1 MNTTISRREMLRVTA
16 GLLAAGVVSPMQS
29 AAEAESRKC
38 VYLPSLHD
46 RARLAIQCLTT
57 HGDAA
62 RGYVPYF
69 YTRMSEH
76 PPAMF
81 LAIWS
86 YGDGMGRS
94 LDALAL
100 LRHMTGAS
108 LDQPADR
115 VMRAAL
121 IGLLGEDGLS
131 WCPAE
136 PWLMPTP
143 HTRPSWLQQGALLA
157 FTTLFQLTGEP
168 EYKHYVERIIRAL
181 DERLVRKPG
190 LPAKF
195 PGDMYTHLDGWG
207 PASTEPTEPFLLYCA
222 SVTMPLLRYYRL
234 TGYEPAFRLASELTD
249 GAVQA
254 FGGGDKFF
262 ELGHFHCES
271 RIMISLL
278 QRGIIKN
285 KAADLELGEKLYKK
299 ARALGTQSGWFPEQ
313 VNNPTNNR
321 SNLSET
327 CSLTDMLEGA
337 VLLARHRDASYWHDV
352 ERYVRNHLLVHQIV
366 DVGWVKEMTPTPLDK
381 HPLRFPGDD
390 QPFTEGAVRGDKV
403 MPSLIGGF
411 AGWGGVTAMSD
422 DSTFSNSN
430 QHCCN
435 AAGARA
441 LYDAWHYAVTEAA
454 GKVSINLH
462 VHRNHA
468 AVEVVAEES
477 VSPDQLGVL
486 HIKVKQERQLRVRI
500 PEFLSAKDM
509 EVKVN
514 GRPAKVRELGAF
526 LDVGNVGPGDRVETT
541 YPMKARSTEERI
553 APGVFTFHWRGATVV
568 SASPRQK
575 IRLLFTDDRFLSAP
589 PPIGPA
595 PSKEFESL

>member
-1 MNTTISRREMLRVTA
+1 MLRVSA
-16 GLLAAGVVSPMQS
+16 GLIAAGAVSPLLS
-29 AAEAESRKC
+29 AAEAEARKS

-57 HGDAA
+57 HCDTA

-69 YTRMSEH
+69 YTRMSDH
-76 PPAMF
+76 PAAMF

-100 LRHMTGAS
+100 LRHMTGGG

-168 EYKHYVERIIRAL
+168 KYKHYVERIIQAL
-181 DERLVRKPG
+181 NAQLVRKPG
-190 LPAKF
+190 QPAAF
-195 PGDMYTHLDGWG
+195 PGDAYTHLDGWS
-207 PASTEPTEPFLLYCA
+207 PVSNDPTEPFSLYCA

-234 TGYEPAFRLASELTD
+234 TGYEPALRLASELTD

-254 FGGGDKFF
+254 FSGGEKFF

-278 QRGIIKN
+278 QRGIIKHN
-285 KAADLELGEKLYKK
+285 AADLELGERLYQK

-313 VNNPTNNR
+313 VNNPAHNR
-321 SNLSET
+321 SNLAET
-327 CSLTDMLEGA
+327 CSLTDMLEA
-337 VLLARHRDASYWHDV
+337 AILLARHRDAKYWHDV
-352 ERYVRNHLLVHQIV
+352 ERYARNHLLVHQII
-366 DVGWVKEMTPTPLDK
+366 DVTWAKEMTPTPLEK
-381 HPLRFPGDD
+381 HLLRFNGDD
-390 QPFTEGAVRGDKV
+390 RPCIEGAVRGDTV
-403 MPSLIGGF
+403 LPSLIGGF
-411 AGWGGVTAMSD
+411 VGWGAVTAISD
-422 DSTFSNSN
+422 DSTLSNCN

-441 LYDAWHYAVTEAA
+441 IYDAWNYAVTEEA
-454 GKVSINLH
+454 GIVSINLH
-462 VHRNHA
+462 VHRNHT
-468 AVEVVAEES
+468 AVEVVAEEA
-477 VSPDQLGVL
+477 VSPDAFGTLR
-486 HIKVKQERQLRVRI
+486 IKVKQERRVQVRV
-500 PEFLSAKDM
+500 PEFLSAEEM
-509 EVKVN
+509 QFRVN
-514 GRPAKVRELGAF
+514 GSSAKVRQSGAF
-526 LDVGNVGPGDRVETT
+526 LDVGSVRPGDRMEVT
-541 YPMKARSTEERI
+541 YPLKARTTEERI
-553 APGVFTFHWRGATVV
+553 APGVFTFRWRGATVV
-568 SASPRQK
+568 SASPTQK
-575 IRLLFTDDRFLSAP
+575 IRPLFTDDRFLAAAP
-589 PPIGPA
+589 DIGPA
-595 PSKEFESL
+595 VSREFESL

>member
-1 MNTTISRREMLRVTA
+1 MHTTISRREMLRVSA
-16 GLLAAGVVSPMQS
+16 GLLAAGVVSPLQS
-29 AAEAESRKC
+29 AVQAEARKS
-38 VYLPSLHD
+38 VYLPSLHE
-46 RARLAIQCLTT
+46 RAHLAIQCLTT
-57 HGDAA
+57 HCDAS

-69 YTRMSEH
+69 YTRMSDR

-100 LRHMTGAS
+100 LRHMTGGG

-115 VMRAAL
+115 SMRAAL

-157 FTTLFQLTGEP
+157 FTTLFQLTGDP
-168 EYKHYVERIIRAL
+168 QYKHYIERIIQAL
-181 DERLVRKPG
+181 DQRLIRKPG
-190 LPAKF
+190 LPATF
-195 PGDMYTHLDGWG
+195 PGDTYTHLDGWG

-254 FGGGDKFF
+254 FGGGEKFF

-278 QRGIIKN
+278 QRGIIKHN
-285 KAADLELGEKLYKK
+285 AADLELGEKLYRK

-313 VNNPTNNR
+313 VNNPANNR

-327 CSLTDMLEGA
+327 CSLTDMLETA
-337 VLLARHRDASYWHDV
+337 ILLARHRNAAYWDDA

-366 DVGWVKEMTPTPLDK
+366 DVGWEKEMTTTPLEK

-390 QPFTEGAVRGDKV
+390 QPITEGGVRGNTV
-403 MPSLIGGF
+403 MRSLIGGF
-411 AGWGGVTAMSD
+411 AGWGGATAMSD

-441 LYDAWHYAVTEAA
+441 IYDAWSYAVTEEA
-454 GKVSINLH
+454 GSVSINLH

-468 AVEVVAEES
+468 AVEVVAEEAL
-477 VSPDQLGVL
+477 SPEPLGVL
-486 HIKVKQERQLRVRI
+486 RVKVKQQRQLRVRI
-500 PEFLSAKDM
+500 PEFLGATEM
-509 EVKVN
+509 HVRLN
-514 GRPAKVRELGAF
+514 GGPAQVRESGAF
-526 LDVGNVGPGDRVETT
+526 LDIGSVRPGDLVEAT
-541 YPMKARSTEERI
+541 YPMKARTTEERI
-553 APGVFTFHWRGATVV
+553 ALGVFSFHWRGATVS

-575 IRLLFTDDRFLSAP
+575 IRPLFVDDRFLSAP
-589 PPIGPA
+589 PDIGPA
-595 PSKEFESL
+595 PGREYESL

>member
-1 MNTTISRREMLRVTA
+1 MHMTISRREMLRVSA
-16 GLLAAGVVSPMQS
+16 GLLAAGVVSPLQS
-29 AAEAESRKC
+29 AAEAEPRKC

-46 RARLAIQCLTT
+46 RAQLAIQCLTT
-57 HGDAA
+57 HCDAS

-69 YTRMSEH
+69 YTRMSDR
-76 PPAMF
+76 PAAMF

-100 LRHMTGAS
+100 LRQMTGGGM
-108 LDQPADR
+108 DQPADR
-115 VMRAAL
+115 EMRAAL

-136 PWLMPTP
+136 PWLMATP

-168 EYKHYVERIIRAL
+168 KYKHYAERMIQAL
-181 DERLVRKPG
+181 DERLIRKPG
-190 LPAKF
+190 LPATF
-195 PGDMYTHLDGWG
+195 PGDAYTHLDGWS
-207 PASTEPTEPFLLYCA
+207 PASTDPTEPFSLYCA

-249 GAVQA
+249 AAVQA
-254 FGGGDKFF
+254 FAGGEKFF

-278 QRGIIKN
+278 QRGIIKHN
-285 KAADLELGEKLYKK
+285 AADLELGEKLYRK
-299 ARALGTQSGWFPEQ
+299 ACALGTQSGWFPEQ
-313 VNNPTNNR
+313 VNNPAHNR

-327 CSLTDMLEGA
+327 CSLTDMLEA
-337 VLLARHRDASYWHDV
+337 AILLVRHRNAVYWHDV

-366 DVGWVKEMTPTPLDK
+366 DVGWQNEMTPTPLEK
-381 HPLRFPGDD
+381 HPLRFNGDD
-390 QPFTEGAVRGDKV
+390 QPFPEGAVRGDKV

-441 LYDAWHYAVTEAA
+441 IYDAWQYAVTEEA
-454 GKVSINLH
+454 GEVSINLH

-468 AVEVVAEES
+468 AVEIVAEEA
-477 VSPDQLGVL
+477 VSSDRLGVL
-486 HIKVKQERQLRVRI
+486 RIRVKQERRLRVRV
-500 PEFLSAKDM
+500 PEFLTAKEM
-509 EVKVN
+509 QVKVN
-514 GRPAKVRELGAF
+514 GRSAKVRESGAF
-526 LDVGNVGPGDRVETT
+526 LDVGSVRPGDQVEAT
-541 YPMKARSTEERI
+541 YPMKERTTEERI
-553 APGVFTFHWRGATVV
+553 APGVFTFRWRGANVV

-575 IRLLFTDDRFLSAP
+575 IRSLFTDDRFLSAP
-589 PPIGPA
+589 PDIGA
-595 PSKEFESL
+595 VARKEYESL